1 MNSLVKA
8 DKLMPQVMR
17 AIEDFVENDPA
28 KAPAV
33 RAEIQQLIA
42 SPGYRDYLNLA
53 NLFQRSIDDPA
64 KPLLVCCR
72 TYSPVAMALFLNI
85 GTAAGVLERLLAG
98 QIDYADFT
106 KITPAAGKCAGAD
119 VWFCDARD
127 QAEFVDRVTAAKH
140 DIEMV
145 LCDWKLSE
153 AEIACAS
160 ALVADQGIQITGPLG
175 EPVQA

>member
-17 AIEDFVENDPA
+17 AIEDLLDNDPA
-28 KAPAV
+28 KAPVV
-33 RAEIQQLIA
+33 RAEIQQVIA
-42 SPGYRDYLNLA
+42 SPDYRDYLNLA
-53 NLFQRSIDDPA
+53 NLFHSCLNHPA

-72 TYSPVAMALFLNI
+72 TYSPVTVALFLNI
-85 GTAAGVLERLLAG
+85 GTAAGVLERLLSG
-98 QIDYADFT
+98 QIDYADFA

-119 VWFCDARD
+119 VWFCEARH
-127 QAEFVDRVTAAKH
+127 QAEFVDRVAAAKQ

-145 LCDWKLSE
+145 LCDWKLND

-160 ALVADQGIQITGPLG
+160 AMVADQGIQITGPLS
-175 EPVQA
+175 EPVQD